1 MCCSV
6 ATKHYPTDVGSNPRP
21 GKSSSLF
28 ALFAFPHCFSRL
40 IIVVRSDVAF
50 LSRFRDVDVV
60 DASVFFHL
68 SSERLVFGWDISSLT
83 RV

>member
-21 GKSSSLF
+21 GKSCLF

-40 IIVVRSDVAF
+40 IIVFRSDVAL
-50 LSRFRDVDVV
+50 LSRFRDADVV
-60 DASVFFHL
+60 DTSVLFQL
-68 SSERLVFGWDISSLT
+68 SSERLVFGLNISSLT